1 MNYVTSSMVD
11 GSAVVAMQ
19 PLLVGFRYP
28 VWLSLCHIPSRK
40 IFVASVSCRTAV
52 LAIHTVHTI
61 PSGTT
66 GANQV
71 RHVKTD
77 VAFVSG
83 TASTLTELGNTYF
96 WHPYGLM
103 IFLRNLFNL
112 SLSIVCDRSAYF
124 MLFLGAPFRSF
135 PPMLIYGCKEYLD

>member
-66 GANQV
+66 KSC
-71 RHVKTD
+71 HVKTD

-83 TASTLTELGNTYF
+83 TASTLTELENTYF

-112 SLSIVCDRSAYF
+112 SLGIVCDRSAYF
-124 MLFLGAPFRSF
+124 MLFLGAPLQSS
-135 PPMLIYGCKEYLD
+135 PHGGIQ

>member
-1 MNYVTSSMVD
+1 MNYVTSSIVD

-66 GANQV
+66 WAKSVMSKRTWHLYLEHLPRWPSWETPNSDIHKDQWY
-71 RHVKTD
+71 
-77 VAFVSG
+77 F
-83 TASTLTELGNTYF
+83 LGIF
-96 WHPYGLM
+96 P
-103 IFLRNLFNL
+103 IFL
-112 SLSIVCDRSAYF
+112 SVSAYF
-124 MLFLGAPFRSF
+124 MLFLGAPFQSF
-135 PPMLIYGCKEYLD
+135 PPMLIYGSKEYLD